1 MNIELQHSCISVCTG
16 IFVLAVHIFKHH
28 TSEGTRTM
36 EKTVSSF
43 YDIIQELRST
53 ELDLPEVSD
62 HIAENAVDIHFAAG
76 FPVVVYGVDGASYQI
91 SKKSLSSADM
101 DDLFYRF
108 CDYSVYRHIN
118 EINKGYITVFDKY
131 RCGIAGTAVKQ
142 RGEIVSV
149 KNVRSM
155 NIRVPRAVNGVSY
168 RIARCK
174 ADLLDGLLL
183 VGPPSSGKTT
193 VLRDMIVRL
202 ANERCVVVDERREL
216 SWGIKDSAVD
226 FMMDFSKDEAIS
238 RAIRGLSPKIIVCDE
253 IADEDILT
261 IKRAAAAGVNFIAS
275 VHGDPITWRFR
286 PLVKELILS
295 GVFRRIAVLE
305 GRNNPGSV
313 KELLF
318 TDGFYETDR
327 GCISCSGRS
336 DNELMEASLYAKAH

>member
-1 MNIELQHSCISVCTG
+1 
-16 IFVLAVHIFKHH
+16 
-28 TSEGTRTM
+28 M
-36 EKTVSSF
+36 EKIISGF
-43 YDIIQELRST
+43 RDMIQELRLT
-53 ELDLPEVSD
+53 GLDLVSVPD
-62 HIAENAVDIHFAAG
+62 NIAENAVDIHFASG
-76 FPVVVYGVDGASYQI
+76 FQVIVHGADGASYQI
-91 SKKSLSSADM
+91 SKNALSDADI

-118 EINKGYITVFDKY
+118 EINKGYVCVFGKY

-155 NIRVPRAVNGVSY
+155 NIRVPRAVNGVSC

-226 FMMDFSKDEAIS
+226 FMLDYSKDEAIS
-238 RAIRGLSPKIIVCDE
+238 QAIRGLSPRIIVCDE
-253 IADEDILT
+253 IADEDIP
-261 IKRAAAAGVNFIAS
+261 IIRKAAATGVNFIAS
-275 VHGDPITWRFR
+275 VHGDPVKWRRR
-286 PLVKELILS
+286 PLVQELASS

-313 KELLF
+313 KELVF
-318 TDGFYETDR
+318 TDEFLETDR
-327 GCISCSGRS
+327 GCTSCSERS
-336 DNELMEASLYAKAH
+336 DNEFMETSFYAKAH